1 VSPSP
6 LGMLIHPELGLW
18 HAYRGALAFAER
30 LALAPV
36 EPVASPCDSCPER
49 PCLTACPVGAFTAS
63 GYDVAACVA
72 HLDSGRG
79 GACLTGGCQARLACP
94 VGVEHRYAPAA
105 AAFHMAAFHRAQRR
119 GA

>member
-1 VSPSP
+1 
-6 LGMLIHPELGLW
+6 MLIHPRIGLW
-18 HAYRGALAFAER
+18 HAWRGVLAFAER

-36 EPVASPCDSCPER
+36 EPVASPCDGCAAK

-72 HLDSGRG
+72 HLDSGSG
-79 GACLTGGCQARLACP
+79 GACLAGGCLARLACP
-94 VGVEHRYAPAA
+94 VGSEHRYAPPA